1 MPGIYP
7 VATAAAPEESAEYD
21 TAIITDSADRNWRV
35 RAPRN
40 HDASMRLEAEHQVLR
55 SFTHGLR
62 ARLPFTVPTI
72 AGTVPYNGMS
82 VFVYTYVP
90 GTHRDLEE
98 LARINRAT
106 NSTLAT

>member
-1 MPGIYP
+1 MTLSPLQLAAIVSAGVPGIYP

-55 SFTHGLR
+55 SFPTGC
-62 ARLPFTVPTI
+62 APACRLPYPPSPEPYRTTV
-72 AGTVPYNGMS
+72 
-82 VFVYTYVP
+82 
-90 GTHRDLEE
+90 
-98 LARINRAT
+98 
-106 NSTLAT
+106 